1 MTASEIRLKSV
12 ICNLKSVIMF
22 FVVLS
27 IGCATGRVA
36 IKPTPG
42 TEVVTAEGQAPIIK
56 DDLIGAKNTALS
68 EAQRSALGL
77 VVGVYVTGET
87 LVSKA
92 ILLEENILGQTQGY
106 IEKYTIT
113 KEWREGD
120 FYKIKIKAAVRK
132 EDLAKKINEMNL
144 ETKPAPFVAFW
155 INENIEDKPVESSIV
170 ESQLMQDFLSTGFRI
185 SDEKPRKIFNDQQ
198 EAEKT
203 SEKINADILI
213 LGNAV
218 SRFVTDKDLSG
229 LISYRATASVKA
241 IKPTTR
247 EVVSAVDDVS
257 GGVDITNEAAAKAS
271 LKRVAEKFGKNFAKK
286 LYETLEKKATVT
298 LKISGIGD
306 LNELNLLNR
315 IIRSFIEVKDSRVRT
330 YSDSQAIVEILLRK
344 GTAQDIARRLEQ
356 VKEQKITVTNA
367 SQYEIEAIKK

>member
-1 MTASEIRLKSV
+1 MRKFLLYTLH
-12 ICNLKSVIMF
+12 LTLYTF
-22 FVVLS
+22 LF
-27 IGCATGRVA
+27 GCATGKVA

-42 TEVVTAEGQAPIIK
+42 TEVVIAEGQAPIIK
-56 DDLIGAKNTALS
+56 DDIVGAKNTALS

-144 ETKPAPFVAFW
+144 ESRPAPFVAFW

-170 ESQLMQDFLSTGFRI
+170 ESQLMQDFLSSGFRI
-185 SDEKPRKIFNDQQ
+185 SDEKPRKIFNDQE

-203 SEKINADILI
+203 SEKINADILVI
-213 LGNAV
+213 GNAV
-218 SRFVTDKDLSG
+218 SRFVTDKDLKDLSG

-247 EVVSAVDDVS
+247 EVVSAVDNVS

-271 LKRVAEKFGKNFAKK
+271 LKRAAEKIGKDFAKR
-286 LYETLEKKATVT
+286 LYETLQKQAMVT
-298 LKISGIGD
+298 LKISGISD
-306 LNELNLLNR
+306 LNELNLLTR
-315 IIRSFIEVKDSRVRT
+315 TLRSFLEVRDSRVRT
-330 YSDSQAIVEILLRK
+330 YSGDLAIIEIILKK
-344 GTAQDIARRLEQ
+344 GNAQDIARRLEQ
-356 VKEQKITVTNA
+356 VKEQNITVTNA
-367 SQYEIEAIKK
+367 TQYEIEAIKK